1 MTEKMPAIIK
11 VEDLAMSYDD
21 QLVLEDINIA
31 IKANSKTAIIG
42 PNGAGKSTL
51 LNCMLDF

>member
-42 PNGAGKSTL
+42 PNGAGKS
-51 LNCMLDF
+51 DFVELYA